1 MGDTLNKH
9 IGVVVNGG
17 ASMQVLPE
25 ELPADVCAPKT
36 KRKYCN
42 SICKHFGL
50 KLVRVGGNGNCLFVS
65 CAKVLSCLGIYV
77 DASTLRQQAV
87 DFLRECYFE
96 LGHGVLGE
104 RCCLEMEHEVHAKIP
119 LVSCT
124 RTYDG
129 FVPRTME
136 EYLSATA
143 DITVWACG
151 YHWIRAVASH
161 AIDLPRLLF
170 L

>member
-1 MGDTLNKH
+1 
-9 IGVVVNGG
+9 
-17 ASMQVLPE
+17 MQVLHE
-25 ELPADVCAPKT
+25 QLPASVCAHTAK
-36 KRKYCN
+36 KKYCDA
-42 SICKHFGL
+42 ICKHFGL
-50 KLVRVGGNGNCLFVS
+50 KLVRVGGNGNCFFVS
-65 CAKVLSCLGIYV
+65 CAKVLSCLGITV

-104 RCCLEMEHEVHAKIP
+104 RCCLEMEHEVDAKIP

-136 EYLSATA
+136 ELSL
-143 DITVWACG
+143 I
-151 YHWIRAVASH
+151 HI
-161 AIDLPRLLF
+161 
-170 L
+170 